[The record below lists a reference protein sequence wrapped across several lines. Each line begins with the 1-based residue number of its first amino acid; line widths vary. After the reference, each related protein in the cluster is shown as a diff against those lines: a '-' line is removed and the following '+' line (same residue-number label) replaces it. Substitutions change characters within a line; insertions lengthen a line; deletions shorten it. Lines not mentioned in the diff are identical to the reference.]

1 MSDNTVNKIL
11 IEEKQYDFITD
22 GFLRPMAP
30 IRRFSQGGN
39 RFYCKVDETTGDV
52 TLYSSG
58 TTLIKEA
65 VNDLTTEKLTKGRI
79 SLWVDLDEQLV
90 EKLKQNKNE

>member
-1 MSDNTVNKIL
+1 MS
-11 IEEKQYDFITD
+11 
-22 GFLRPMAP
+22 GFLTWLFRDV
-30 IRRFSQGGN
+30 IEDYLRKKYELYDS
-39 RFYCKVDETTGDV
+39 DE
-52 TLYSSG
+52 
-58 TTLIKEA
+58 IKKA